1 MEHVLLGEASKTEI
15 SETNLNILLE
25 QNDTRSYITSEHM
38 WLCFLD
44 VAFFHSY
51 MRSDYRP
58 YSPGQTEESYN
69 TMETLELIWCRV
81 ANIYLSSSFSH
92 SF

>member
-25 QNDTRSYITSEHM
+25 QNDTRGYITREHM

-51 MRSDYRP
+51 MRSDYRAI
-58 YSPGQTEESYN
+58 SPVPQDKQKSLITPWKRWNWFGV
-69 TMETLELIWCRV
+69 ELQIS
-81 ANIYLSSSFSH
+81 I
-92 SF
+92 